1 MILVDFKPEKK
12 QTLNLLGRIKVQ
24 VLVMLSVLAL
34 ALVAA
39 QLIFA
44 AGLATDGA
52 KFAGIEEELAR
63 LEAQN
68 SSLRVEIAKASS
80 LSTLSEKAKELGFE
94 KPQQVIT
101 P

>member
-1 MILVDFKPEKK
+1 MIIVDFKPEKK
-12 QTLNLLGRIKVQ
+12 QTLSLLGRIKVQ
-24 VLVMLSVLAL
+24 VLMILSVLAL
-34 ALVAA
+34 SLVAA

-44 AGLATDGA
+44 ADLATDGA
-52 KFAGIEEELAR
+52 KFAAVEEELAR

-94 KPQQVIT
+94 KPQRVIT

>member
-1 MILVDFKPEKK
+1 MLTVDFKPEKK
-12 QTLNLLGRIKVQ
+12 RNFNLLGRIKVQ
-24 VLVMLSVLAL
+24 VLILLSVLAL
-34 ALVAA
+34 ALVVA

-44 AGLATDGA
+44 AGLATDGV
-52 KFAGIEEELAR
+52 KFAHVEEELAR

-80 LSTLSEKAKELGFE
+80 LSTLSEKARDLGFE
-94 KPQQVIT
+94 KPQKVIT

>member
-1 MILVDFKPEKK
+1 MILIDFKPEKK
-12 QTLNLLGRIKVQ
+12 GNFNLLGRIKVQ
-24 VLVMLSVLAL
+24 VLILLSVLAL
-34 ALVAA
+34 ALVVA

-52 KFAGIEEELAR
+52 KFASIEEELTW

-80 LSTLSEKAKELGFE
+80 LSTLSEKARDLGFE

>member
-12 QTLNLLGRIKVQ
+12 QTLSLLGRIKVQ
-24 VLVMLSVLAL
+24 VLVILSVLAL
-34 ALVAA
+34 SLVAA

-44 AGLATDGA
+44 ADLATDGA

-68 SSLRVEIAKASS
+68 SSLRVEIAKVSS

-94 KPQQVIT
+94 KPQRVIT